1 MLNQNFAIVIEKT
14 GRPSADEEDDPL
26 MGSEKAESD
35 LVMYDLR
42 VSDSEES
49 DENGTITDSPQ
60 SRKKSEVEC
69 ILEDIGGFGRL
80 QMFACV
86 VICFGMS
93 STGFIVN
100 ILGYLTQEP
109 EYECTGVSKEDCTV
123 ENICSDDSR
132 ISSWKITETSL

>member
-49 DENGTITDSPQ
+49 DEDGAITDSPQ

-80 QMFACV
+80 
-86 VICFGMS
+86 
-93 STGFIVN
+93 
-100 ILGYLTQEP
+100 
-109 EYECTGVSKEDCTV
+109 
-123 ENICSDDSR
+123 
-132 ISSWKITETSL
+132 